1 LAIVTVSGVRGVVNH
16 DLDVSQ
22 TSLLALKFGNY
33 LNGGRVAVGAD
44 TRKTSPLLKSAV
56 IAGLLSSGCTVFDL
70 GYSSTPS
77 VFKEVTLMGLEGGIM
92 VTASHNPPEWNGIKF
107 VIKPGR
113 GIYENE
119 LEGIQNSGITYSE
132 KQGRVFANRAKYFE
146 VLRNK
151 AGKDSAS
158 GVKVALDLAGGV
170 GCLFIPSLISEQGCF
185 VHTIHSTPGIFPRI
199 IDPTAD
205 PLTALSDV
213 VRDEACDVGFA
224 FDCDADRLVI
234 VDAGGKKLPGDAT
247 LLICLRYFLENS
259 RNRTIAVSVDTTL
272 AVEDLVREYS
282 GRIIRAKVGE
292 ANVVRKIL
300 ENDCGAGGEGSSG
313 GYIEPGFVM
322 CRDGVY
328 GATTITRMIRTEG
341 SLKDLLSQFSSYY
354 QDRENVRVDRSLG
367 PAILKELSKSELG
380 ADLTDGVKIFPE
392 AKSWVLIRASNTENV
407 MRVSAEAK
415 SQQRAKDLV
424 SRYSKQISEI
434 ASGLEH
440 DVLSWGANDSVDK
453 YT

>member
-16 DLDVSQ
+16 DLDVAQ
-22 TSLLALKFGNY
+22 TANLAQRFGNF
-33 LNGGRVAVGAD
+33 LVGGKIAVATD
-44 TRKTSPLLKSAV
+44 TRTTAAILKGAV
-56 IAGLLSSGCTVFDL
+56 VSGLIESGCTVFDL

-77 VFKEVTLMGLEGGIM
+77 VFKEVSVRNLDGGIM
-92 VTASHNPPEWNGIKF
+92 ITASHNPPEWNGIKF

-113 GIYENE
+113 GIFESE
-119 LEGIQNSGITYSE
+119 LEAIQNSPTSPAKRI
-132 KQGRVFANRAKYFE
+132 GRVFSYRGLYLD

-151 AGKDSAS
+151 AGKDSAG
-158 GVKVALDLAGGV
+158 GVRVALDLAGGV
-170 GCLFIPSLISEQGCF
+170 GCLFIPSLISLQGCA
-185 VHTIHSTPGIFPRI
+185 VHALHGTPSIFPRI
-199 IDPTAD
+199 IDPTVD
-205 PLTALSDV
+205 PLTALSDLV
-213 VRDEACDVGFA
+213 VNASCDVGFA

-234 VDAGGKKLPGDAT
+234 VDADGRKLPGDAT

-259 RNRTIAVSVDTTL
+259 RNRTIAVSVDTTQ

-282 GRIIRAKVGE
+282 GRIVRAKVGE

-300 ENDCGAGGEGSSG
+300 ENECGAGGEGSSG

-328 GATTITRMIRTEG
+328 GATTITKMIKSEG
-341 SLKDLLSQFSSYY
+341 SMKELLSQFSAYY
-354 QDRENVRVDRSLG
+354 QDRANVRVDRTLG
-367 PAILKELSKSELG
+367 PAILKVLAQTESG

-392 AKSWVLIRASNTENV
+392 SKSWVLIRASNTENV

-415 SQQRAKDLV
+415 SQQRAKELV
-424 SRYSKQISEI
+424 AEYSKRISEI
-434 ASGLEH
+434 ANSLEQ
-440 DVLSWGANDSVDK
+440 DTLSWGANDSVDK